1 MTLGEALTNRA
12 DRQKRIA
19 QFASRLQASGVV
31 QEGDAPPEDPAQ
43 LLAELGELTSE
54 LERLITA
61 INLTNA
67 ASRLP
72 DGRTLTA
79 ALAERDVLALRQ
91 SVLRQAVDSVTQTQ
105 ARYSR
110 SEIRLARQFDVAAV
124 RREIDDLARRRREL
138 DTAIQEFNWT
148 TQLIEDASR

>member
-12 DRQKRIA
+12 DLQKRIA
-19 QFASRLQASGVV
+19 QLASRLQASGVV

-67 ASRLP
+67 ASLLA
-72 DGRTLTA
+72 DGRPLTA

>member
-12 DRQKRIA
+12 DLQKRIA
-19 QFASRLQASGVV
+19 QLASRLQASGVV

-67 ASRLP
+67 ASSTSRP
-72 DGRTLTA
+72 CA
-79 ALAERDVLALRQ
+79 ARSMIWPGAAASSTRR
-91 SVLRQAVDSVTQTQ
+91 
-105 ARYSR
+105 SR
-110 SEIRLARQFDVAAV
+110 SSTG
-124 RREIDDLARRRREL
+124 RR
-138 DTAIQEFNWT
+138 
-148 TQLIEDASR
+148 S

>member
-12 DRQKRIA
+12 DLQKRIA
-19 QFASRLQASGVV
+19 QLASRLQASGVV
-31 QEGDAPPEDPAQ
+31 QEGDAPPEDPAE
-43 LLAELGELTSE
+43 LLAEPGELTSE

-61 INLTNA
+61 IDLTNA

-72 DGRTLTA
+72 DGRPLTA

-105 ARYSR
+105 AGAR
-110 SEIRLARQFDVAAV
+110 EGVRLPDRTVTPSTRHRALSTGHGHHRVLGRAARVGEGTL
-124 RREIDDLARRRREL
+124 RR
-138 DTAIQEFNWT
+138 
-148 TQLIEDASR
+148 ASAG